1 MTLAVS
7 DNQSQSGCRK
17 PLTACAVITA
27 LVIAA
32 VVTLLIYLFRLPVVV
47 SMRACQTNMIEINDA
62 LRRYYD
68 VNGVYPPD
76 LDTLEK
82 DYFKD
87 KSVLRCPLDK
97 SPGNA
102 PSYVYHRPSP
112 NAPGDFVVLEC
123 SLHRLGPNEPIPKLV
138 LLKNGHVTVER
149 LQSKKP
155 PDAR

>member
-17 PLTACAVITA
+17 PLIACAVITA

-32 VVTLLIYLFRLPVVV
+32 VVVLLIYLSRMPIVVNTWTC
-47 SMRACQTNMIEINDA
+47 RRNMTEINDA

-68 VNGVYPPD
+68 VNDVYPPD

-82 DYFKD
+82 DYLKD

-97 SPGNA
+97 SPGSA
-102 PSYVYHRPSP
+102 PSYVYHRPGP
-112 NAPGDFVVLEC
+112 NSHGGFVVLEC
-123 SLHRLGPNEPIPKLV
+123 SLHRLGSDEPVTKLV
-138 LLKNGHVTVER
+138 LLKNGDVNVER
-149 LQSKKP
+149 VQLKKP
-155 PDAR
+155 